1 MGMGS
6 LPSFALTWAAMT
18 AAVMSPSTL
27 PFVVSF
33 ARRARRWPL
42 GSVVLVAAYLLVWTG
57 FGVAAYFVSNA
68 TSLPWAASTAAGLGI
83 TFAGLYSLTPLKRLG
98 QARCI
103 EMCRRRASIDG
114 LGLRTAA
121 AAGTAYGLGCV
132 ACSGGVMVALMVLGM
147 TNVLWLA
154 AGAAVVLLYKL
165 AGLWPRRL
173 EMALT
178 VAMVLAGAWLIA
190 LA

>member
-42 GSVVLVAAYLLVWTG
+42 GSVVLVAAYLL
-57 FGVAAYFVSNA
+57 
-68 TSLPWAASTAAGLGI
+68 
-83 TFAGLYSLTPLKRLG
+83 
-98 QARCI
+98 
-103 EMCRRRASIDG
+103 
-114 LGLRTAA
+114 
-121 AAGTAYGLGCV
+121 GCV

-147 TNVLWLA
+147 TNVL
-154 AGAAVVLLYKL
+154 
-165 AGLWPRRL
+165 
-173 EMALT
+173 
-178 VAMVLAGAWLIA
+178 
-190 LA
+190 